1 MPDTSH
7 DQKCLIT
14 KEGEILVQPI
24 TNNMQKY
31 SNYKEQMGR
40 LSKAIN
46 QCFYLEALFIEYA
59 IIEDRTESIL
69 RHTGIDTDKQ
79 KYTAL
84 DGKLKK
90 LADMAREKKGLLRK
104 YFAPEIW
111 EDILAWKEQRNKLIH
126 ALMKQSF
133 HSPDLEK
140 IVMDGLALVKVL
152 NNKSSLY
159 NRAVDKANQIS
170 LI

>member
-1 MPDTSH
+1 M
-7 DQKCLIT
+7 
-14 KEGEILVQPI
+14 QPI

-40 LSKAIN
+40 LNRAIKE
-46 QCFYLEALFIEYA
+46 CFYLEALFIEYA
-59 IIEDRTESIL
+59 IIEDRTESML
-69 RHTGIDTDKQ
+69 RHTGIDTEKQ
-79 KYTAL
+79 KYASL
-84 DGKLKK
+84 YGKIKK

-104 YFAPEIW
+104 YFTMEIW
-111 EDILAWKEQRNKLIH
+111 EDILSWKELRNQLIH

-159 NRAVDKANQIS
+159 NRAVDKANQKAEI
-170 LI
+170 